1 MFLGSFVTE
10 SKNISPGNRGK
21 KLGPIRPPYV
31 MKELKNTLLKRAW
44 LRDIKSYM
52 NKPSRKIINDYQI
65 KKYD

>member
-10 SKNISPGNRGK
+10 RKNISPGNRGK